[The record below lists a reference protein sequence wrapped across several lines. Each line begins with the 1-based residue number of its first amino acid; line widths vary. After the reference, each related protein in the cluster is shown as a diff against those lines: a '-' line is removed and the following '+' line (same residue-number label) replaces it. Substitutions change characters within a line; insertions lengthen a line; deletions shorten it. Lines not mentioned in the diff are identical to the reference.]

1 MSLPSSPAL
10 HPSTWAALEKS
21 GVLQS
26 IEHGLI
32 QSFYGTQRARRS
44 QVPFMNHIHEGLAV
58 MLCTGASLQAMR
70 AFCLHP
76 FVQSDTDLKTQYAHV
91 AQALEPV
98 PDGAFVLGLA
108 MEYRSVANEYLSHC
122 SMPVEGIRLSPL
134 PEVNAM
140 LEGDKVQNRKDF
152 ELYHAETHERR
163 ARLAEYFQQW
173 CQALRIEP
181 LYPQL
186 KAMLQGAAWT
196 GP

>member
-1 MSLPSSPAL
+1 M
-10 HPSTWAALEKS
+10 
-21 GVLQS
+21 LQS
-26 IEHGLI
+26 TEHGLI
-32 QSFYGTQRARRS
+32 QNFYGTQRAKRS

-76 FVQSDTDLKTQYAHV
+76 LVQSDADLKSQYAQV
-91 AQALEPV
+91 TRALEAV
-98 PDGAFVLGLA
+98 ADGAFVLGLA
-108 MEYRSVANEYLSHC
+108 MEYRSVANEYLSQR
-122 SMPVEGIRLSPL
+122 PLPPEGIRLSPL
-134 PEVNAM
+134 AEVNYM
-140 LEGDKVQNRKDF
+140 LVGDKVQNRKDF

-196 GP
+196 GS

>member
-1 MSLPSSPAL
+1 MSLPTSPTL
-10 HPSTWAALEKS
+10 HPSVWAALEKS

-26 IEHGLI
+26 TEHGLI
-32 QSFYGTQRARRS
+32 QNFYGSQRARRS

-58 MLCTGASLQAMR
+58 MLCTRASLQAMR

-76 FVQSDTDLKTQYAHV
+76 LVQSDADLKSQYAHV
-91 AQALEPV
+91 AQAMEPV

-108 MEYRSVANEYLSHC
+108 MEYRSVANAYLSHR
-122 SMPVEGIRLSPL
+122 SMPPEGIRLSPL
-134 PEVNAM
+134 EEVNAM
-140 LEGDKVQNRKDF
+140 LVGDKVQNRKDF

-181 LYPQL
+181 RYPRL
-186 KAMLQGAAWT
+186 KAMLQGEAWT
-196 GP
+196 GS